1 MKIDLTGK
9 VALVTGAAGGIGK
22 AVVASLLAA
31 GAQVVAE
38 DINPA
43 VAALALP
50 NRVAT
55 ITGAVA
61 VAQTAQAAVRL
72 AETTFEG
79 LDILI
84 NCAGRSLPR
93 AFLETTEDEWDN
105 LLADNV
111 KGAFLHA
118 QAAVPALILRGG
130 GTIVNVSSISG
141 EVGLP
146 NLVAYCTSKGA
157 VNLFTKSLALELA
170 PHYIRVNAVAPGVV
184 ETSILDSLV
193 ANGRQSLR
201 DSGAQAPLGRVGQ
214 PEEIARVILFLASA
228 ESSFMTGSVTIVD
241 GGYTAE

>member
-1 MKIDLTGK
+1 MGK
-9 VALVTGAAGGIGK
+9 VALVTGAAGGIGR

-38 DINPA
+38 DRNPA
-43 VAALALP
+43 VAELASP
-50 NRVAT
+50 GRIVT
-55 ITGAVA
+55 VEGAVA
-61 VAQTAQAAVRL
+61 VAQTAHDAVAL
-72 AETTFEG
+72 AEATFGG

-93 AFLETTEDEWDN
+93 AFLETTEQEWDS

-118 QAAVPALILRGG
+118 QAAVPALIRRGG

-146 NLVAYCTSKGA
+146 NLVAYCASKGA

-170 PHYIRVNAVAPGVV
+170 PQRIRVNAVAPGVV
-184 ETSILDSLV
+184 ETPILDGFV
-193 ANGRQSLR
+193 PDGRQSLR
-201 DSGAQAPLGRVGQ
+201 DSGEQTPLGRAGQ
-214 PEEIARVILFLASA
+214 PEEIARIILFLAAA
-228 ESSFMTGSVTIVD
+228 ESSFMTGSVTVAD